1 MCINGQASSWF
12 REGTPNLTVTLA
24 RVVPRRLAMSLRDDL
39 KVFSEPG
46 FYISAI
52 LSALLIGGLLAFC
65 GFMVHRIQI

>member
-1 MCINGQASSWF
+1 
-12 REGTPNLTVTLA
+12 
-24 RVVPRRLAMSLRDDL
+24 MSLRDDL